1 MRYIRGFFMSLGN
14 FSVIPCPY
22 RPWDERARGLMLV
35 FLPIVGLL
43 IGFLWYLLSLLMD
56 YGQLPIQLKAA
67 LLAVYPFLVTGF
79 MHLDGFMD
87 TTDAI
92 LSRRPLV
99 EKQRILKDPHCG
111 AFGVIAVAILLLFQF
126 SAVWAVLEGPW
137 YEAYFRGPDGW
148 YVFLLIPVVSRACSA
163 LSLLIWKPLSHSQ
176 YANKE
181 VVVDKTKEKRKAG
194 YIAAVAAILVS
205 PGILFGLAAMI
216 SGPIQY
222 KSLLVLAVM
231 ILIYGLS
238 ISHARRELGGV
249 SGDLTGYAL
258 TISEAGALM
267 ALAVL

>member
-35 FLPIVGLL
+35 FLPIVGLV
-43 IGFLWYLLSLLMD
+43 IGCLWYLLSLLLD
-56 YGQLPIQLKAA
+56 YWQLPIQLKAV
-67 LLAVYPFLVTGF
+67 LLAVYPFLITGF

-92 LSRRPLV
+92 LSRRPLA

-126 SAVWAVLEGPW
+126 SAAWAVLEGPW
-137 YEAYFRGPDGW
+137 YEEYSGGQDGW
-148 YVFLLIPVVSRACSA
+148 YVFLLIPLVSRACSA
-163 LSLLIWKPLSHSQ
+163 LSIFIWKPLNHSQ
-176 YANKE
+176 YADKE
-181 VVVDKTKEKRKAG
+181 DRKDKEERKRKG
-194 YIAAVAAILVS
+194 RYIVAAAIILVS

-231 ILIYGLS
+231 ILVYGLS
-238 ISHARRELGGV
+238 ISYARRELGGV